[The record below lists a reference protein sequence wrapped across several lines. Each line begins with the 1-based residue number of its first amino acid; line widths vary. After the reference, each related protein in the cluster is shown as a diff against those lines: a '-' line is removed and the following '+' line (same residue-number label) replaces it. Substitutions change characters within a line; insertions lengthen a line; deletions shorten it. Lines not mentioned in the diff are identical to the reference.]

1 MADDQHIIEIQL
13 HANLVDINSAL
24 DGRHK
29 IRFMLLCKKRRDLQA
44 KLDRV
49 LRAVALTPGG

>member
-1 MADDQHIIEIQL
+1 MADDQHILEIQL
-13 HANLVDINSAL
+13 YSNLIDINAAI

-29 IRFMLLCKKRRDLQA
+29 IRFMLLCKRRRDLQA

>member
-1 MADDQHIIEIQL
+1 MADTQHVIEVQL
-13 HANLVDINSAL
+13 HSNLVDLNAAL

-29 IRFMLLCKKRRDLQA
+29 IRFLLLCKRRRDLRA